1 MKTSKT
7 IIEPTFNAFTIS
19 FTVESK
25 EECDLLYK
33 LFGYNVSI
41 PSMIRKEEG
50 LSTKNEIKLQEFMT
64 EIVTHLRS

>member
-7 IIEPTFNAFTIS
+7 VIESTFKPFTIS
-19 FTVESK
+19 FTIESK
-25 EECDLLYK
+25 EECELLYT

-41 PSMIRKEEG
+41 PKMIREEEK
-50 LSTKNEIKLQEFMT
+50 LSPQNEMKLQEFMT